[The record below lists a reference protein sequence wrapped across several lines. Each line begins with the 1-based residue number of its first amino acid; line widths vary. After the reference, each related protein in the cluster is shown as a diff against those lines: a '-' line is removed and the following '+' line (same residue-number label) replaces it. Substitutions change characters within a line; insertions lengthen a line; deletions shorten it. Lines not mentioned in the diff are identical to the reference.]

1 MFKGGGCIFREGGV
15 DHGSFAHSCE
25 KRGMGRF

>member
-1 MFKGGGCIFREGGV
+1 MFRGGDIFWEGGV
-15 DHGSFAHSCE
+15 DHGCVAHSCE